1 MWVWDRV
8 RTRLET
14 EGALV
19 AGVLS
24 GTSADGIDVAL
35 ARLVVQ
41 GRELALPEL
50 LHFETLALEPRLH
63 ARLRAVLDGAPCGL
77 AESALLHR
85 DLGWAFGRAAKDC
98 AERAGLVLDLV
109 GSHGQTVW
117 HHDGDPSTGRAST
130 QWGDGDH
137 VAQAAGVGVACD
149 FRQADLAAGGE
160 GAPLSGLA
168 DGVLFQKLPRPAAIL
183 NLGGIANLTLLC
195 RDERV
200 LAWDTGPANSMLDG
214 LARSLLGQAF
224 DADGACAAQGRVHPR
239 VLERWLEHPYFSAP
253 RPKSTGRDTFGAA
266 WVQACVQQ
274 AQALGCHSAPDLCA
288 TAVEFL
294 SVSIAR
300 EWASLAAA
308 DRPAELLVAG
318 GGVHHRLWMQRLEL
332 HCGVRVLPA
341 SQRGVH
347 PDAREGLVFAILA
360 ARCVLGW
367 PSTRPESTGARAGR
381 VLGKLCWP
389 GV

>member
-1 MWVWDRV
+1 MWAFERV
-8 RTRLET
+8 RARLEA

-35 ARLVVQ
+35 ARIVVQ
-41 GRELALPEL
+41 GRDLATPQL
-50 LHFETLALEPRLH
+50 LQFETLAFEPRLQQ
-63 ARLRAVLDGAPCGL
+63 RLRAVLDGAPCDL
-77 AESALLHR
+77 ASSAMLHR
-85 DLGWAFGRAAKDC
+85 DLGWAFGQAAKDC
-98 AERAGLVLDLV
+98 AQRAGLALDLV

-117 HHDGDPSTGRAST
+117 HHDGDPASGKASC
-130 QWGDGDH
+130 QLGDGDH
-137 VAQAAGVGVACD
+137 VAQAAGVCVACD

-168 DGVLFQKLPRPAAIL
+168 DGVLFQHLPRPAAIL

-195 RDERV
+195 ADSQV

-214 LARSLLGQAF
+214 FARRLLGQSF
-224 DADGACAAQGRVHPR
+224 DADGACAAQGRVHPE
-239 VLERWLEHPYFSAP
+239 VLERWLAHPYFSLP

-266 WVQACVQQ
+266 WVQHCLEQ
-274 AQALGCHSAPDLCA
+274 AQALGCSHAPDLCA

-294 SVSIAR
+294 SLSIAR
-300 EWASLAAA
+300 EWQTIPHPV
-308 DRPAELLVAG
+308 RPRELLVAG
-318 GGVHHRLWMQRLEL
+318 GGVHHRLWMQRLAV
-332 HCGVRVLPA
+332 HCGVTILPA

-347 PDAREGLVFAILA
+347 PDAREGLIFAILA

-367 PSTRPESTGARAGR
+367 PSTRPESTGAPAGR